1 VPITILIERK
11 PVMHIV
17 PFYAA
22 LLALLFIYLSVQTIN
37 VRRRVR
43 VAVGDGG
50 NSDMLRAMRVH
61 ANFAEY
67 VPFTLLL
74 LAMLELQAS
83 PALVLHGLGVLLL
96 AARCSHAYGVS
107 QSDENFRFRV
117 MGMMGTFTTLGM
129 AAILLVAMPLFQ

>member
-1 VPITILIERK
+1 MNIIPL
-11 PVMHIV
+11 
-17 PFYAA
+17 YAA
-22 LLALLFIYLSVQTIN
+22 LLALLFIYLSAQTIK

-50 NSDMLRAMRVH
+50 NSEMLRAMRVH

-74 LAMLELQAS
+74 LGMLELQAS
-83 PALVLHGLGVLLL
+83 PAWVLHALGVLLL
-96 AARCSHAYGVS
+96 VARCSHAYGVS

-117 MGMMGTFTTLGM
+117 LGMMGTFTTMGT
-129 AAILLVAMPLFQ
+129 AAVLLVVLPLFQ

>member
-1 VPITILIERK
+1 
-11 PVMHIV
+11 MNIV

-22 LLALLFIYLSVQTIN
+22 LLALLFIYLSAQTIK

-50 NSDMLRAMRVH
+50 NSEMLRAMRVH

-67 VPFTLLL
+67 VPLTLVLL
-74 LAMLELQAS
+74 GMLELQAS
-83 PALVLHGLGVLLL
+83 PAWVLHALGVLLL
-96 AARCSHAYGVS
+96 VARCSHAYGVS

-117 MGMMGTFTTLGM
+117 LGMMGTFSTMGV
-129 AAILLVAMPLFQ
+129 AAGLLVAMPLIG